1 VCTLPLVTDPSKYA
15 DTFRLIDA
23 NGDGRISA
31 DEFKRLMDAL
41 GDSIT
46 DDAANEAVRLID
58 ADGDGQVTLDEFAGY
73 LETRS

>member
-1 VCTLPLVTDPSKYA
+1 MAEPSKYA

-31 DEFKRLMDAL
+31 GEFKHLMDAL

-46 DDAANEAVRLID
+46 DEAANEAVRLID
-58 ADGDGQVTLDEFAGY
+58 ADGDGEVTLDEFAGY
-73 LETRS
+73 LEARS

>member
-1 VCTLPLVTDPSKYA
+1 MGGRPAVAEPSRYA

-31 DEFKRLMDAL
+31 EEFKRLMDAL

-58 ADGDGQVTLDEFAGY
+58 ADGDGEVTLDEFAGY
-73 LETRS
+73 LEARS

>member
-1 VCTLPLVTDPSKYA
+1 VAEPSRYA

-31 DEFKRLMDAL
+31 EEFKRLMDAL

-58 ADGDGQVTLDEFAGY
+58 ADGDGEVTLDEFAGY
-73 LETRS
+73 LEARS

>member
-1 VCTLPLVTDPSKYA
+1 MAEPSRYA

-31 DEFKRLMDAL
+31 EEFKRLMDAL

-58 ADGDGQVTLDEFAGY
+58 ADGDGEVTLDEFAGY
-73 LETRS
+73 LEARS